1 MGFNC
6 KSNILTENDKVRN
19 PTLLLGQ
26 IGGAS
31 KASCL
36 PAGCFGAYGPSGLAE
51 GLEVLQ
57 HPQTQVTEAA
67 AL

>member
-6 KSNILTENDKVRN
+6 KSNILTENDKVHN
-19 PTLLLGQ
+19 PTPRLGQ
-26 IGGAS
+26 IVGAS

-36 PAGCFGAYGPSGLAE
+36 PTGRLGAYGPSGLAE
-51 GLEVLQ
+51 GLEQ
-57 HPQTQVTEAA
+57 HPQTRVTEAA